1 MFTTSD
7 RVQDELIEHIAESDA
22 ESNQRAQLIHQ
33 IITTS
38 PTVSRAFL
46 DQFSGAELSSY
57 LAHLH
62 AAAAPRNRHARW
74 VREDTSPAAV
84 GRASRW

>member
-1 MFTTSD
+1 MFTTSA
-7 RVQDELIEHIAESDA
+7 RVQDELIKHIAESDA

-38 PTVSRAFL
+38 PTVTRAFL
-46 DQFSGAELSSY
+46 DQFSSAELSSY
-57 LAHLH
+57 LAHLN

-74 VREDTSPAAV
+74 VREATSPAAV

>member
-7 RVQDELIEHIAESDA
+7 RVQDELIEHIAESEAD
-22 ESNQRAQLIHQ
+22 SNQRAQLIHQ

-46 DQFSGAELSSY
+46 DQFSRAELSSY
-57 LAHLH
+57 LSHLN

-74 VREDTSPAAV
+74 VREGTSPAAV
-84 GRASRW
+84 GRVSRW